1 MKYRKM
7 GNLDWEVSALGF
19 GCMRFPTKGRLFKR
33 VDEDESIR
41 ILRWGIDKGIN
52 YVDTAWPY
60 HLGKSETIVGK
71 ALQDG
76 YREKV
81 KLVTKLPMFVVRKEE
96 DFDKYLSSQ
105 LKKLQVDCVD
115 IYLFHSVNRSQFE
128 KIKKLNLIKKMETA
142 KEQGLIK
149 HFGFSFHD
157 TLPVFKEIIDYYPWE
172 VCQIQYN
179 YMDTGLQATTDGLT
193 YAHEKGIAVIIMEPV
208 KGGRLANPPQEA
220 LDLMKNSKNHRTP
233 VDWALQFIWN
243 RPEPAVVLSGMGNMR
258 MVEENCASADRS
270 GIKSLSTE
278 DNEILEDM
286 AAIFRKKVLVPC
298 TACNYCM
305 PCPYGVNIPE
315 NFALLNNFSFADGK
329 GIGKWFKRRGL
340 KGKYRKLAS
349 SKDELKRKP
358 ENGSAEMCT
367 DCQTC
372 VPKCPQSINIPQ
384 ELIKVKLIL
393 GEGKSI
399 ADIF

>member
-1 MKYRKM
+1 MKYRQM
-7 GNLDWEVSALGF
+7 GNLGWEVSALGF
-19 GCMRFPTKGRLFKR
+19 GCMRFPTKGKLFKR

-41 ILRWGIDKGIN
+41 ILRWGIDHGIN
-52 YVDTAWPY
+52 YIDTAWPY
-60 HLGKSETIVGK
+60 HLGKSEAIVGK

-96 DFDKYLSSQ
+96 DFDKFLHSQ
-105 LKKLQVDCVD
+105 LKKLQVPFVD
-115 IYLFHSVNRSQFE
+115 IYLFHGLNRNLFE
-128 KIKKLNLIKKMETA
+128 RVKKLNLIKKMEAA
-142 KEQGLIK
+142 KEKGLIK

-157 TLPVFKEIIDYYPWE
+157 TLPVFKEIIDYYPWD

-193 YAHEKGIAVIIMEPV
+193 YAHEKGIAVIVMEPV
-208 KGGRLANPPQEA
+208 KGGRLANPPSEA
-220 LDLMKNSKNHRTP
+220 LALMKQSNIKRTP
-233 VDWALQFIWN
+233 VDWALQFLWN
-243 RPEPAVVLSGMGNMR
+243 RPEVAVVLSGMGNMR
-258 MVEENCASADRS
+258 MVEENCASAEKS
-270 GIKSLSTE
+270 GIKSLNREDTE
-278 DNEILEDM
+278 LLEKI
-286 AAIFRKKVLVPC
+286 AAIFRKKILVPC

-315 NFALLNNFSFADGK
+315 NFALLNNFSFAPDK
-329 GIGKWFKRRGL
+329 GVGNWFKRRGL

-349 SKDELKRKP
+349 SKEELKRKP
-358 ENGSAEMCT
+358 ENGSADMCT

-384 ELIKVKLIL
+384 ELIKVKQIL
-393 GEGKSI
+393 GEGNSI
-399 ADIF
+399 VEIF